1 MDEYKGM
8 ALTKLAMRLLAY
20 TFVRTSELIEA
31 EWAEF
36 DLDAARWS
44 IPAERMKM
52 DAEHTIP
59 LTVAAIAMLGK
70 PKNTGRVFTVSG
82 TRTGAINKDGLLKHL
97 REYRAVETVHGM
109 RASFAS
115 WAEDARFMPDVIE
128 ASLAHEKGDNTAKA
142 YRRSKL
148 LPARREL
155 MDAWATFACGVAPLS
170 AP

>member
-1 MDEYKGM
+1 MQDSVVTARCSRSPDGISEDGV
-8 ALTKLAMRLLAY
+8 
-20 TFVRTSELIEA
+20 VRDPRCTC
-31 EWAEF
+31 
-36 DLDAARWS
+36 
-44 IPAERMKM
+44 AERS
-52 DAEHTIP
+52 A
-59 LTVAAIAMLGK
+59 
-70 PKNTGRVFTVSG
+70 
-82 TRTGAINKDGLLKHL
+82 
-97 REYRAVETVHGM
+97 